1 MENKEL
7 QNEWFAN
14 VHTEH
19 LRTNEESATIV
30 SKTIGHIV
38 TEEDLVN
45 NPEFIEEGVVP
56 GDLIEIHIEP
66 ESAEQLVITPQPK
79 KVRKTRV
86 SKKK

>member
-1 MENKEL
+1 MENKGS
-7 QNEWFAN
+7 QNEWFGD

-19 LRTNEESATIV
+19 LRTNEQSVTIV

-66 ESAEQLVITPQPK
+66 ESAPQLVITPQPK